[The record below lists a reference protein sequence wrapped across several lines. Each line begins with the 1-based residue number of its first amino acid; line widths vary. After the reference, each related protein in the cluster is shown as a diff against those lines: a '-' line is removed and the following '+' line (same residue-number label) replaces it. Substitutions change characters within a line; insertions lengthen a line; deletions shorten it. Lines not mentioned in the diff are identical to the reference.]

1 MGAREILGGVAAFL
15 LVLAVLALV
24 LGQLLGQPVL
34 FGFVTS
40 GSMAPTLDQ
49 GDGFIAVPTTIAGEP
64 EVGDVVVF
72 EAETIQ
78 GGGLTTHRI
87 VGETEQGFVT
97 AGDANPFTD
106 QDAGEP
112 YVQRRDIEAHVLQVN
127 GEVVAIPHL
136 GTAVLTMRSVVTA
149 PFGFLGEERAGMVLV
164 FVGMALFVL
173 AGLSG
178 GATRRRTKRS
188 RNRENVVAIWS
199 VVFFAAAVLVVGA
212 TAAMVVPAGHVQ
224 IEMIAT
230 EDPPGDDPQVV
241 EPGGVARANY
251 SIHNSGVIPTLVVTD
266 PEDEGVRVDPAQT
279 TLGFRDSQQ
288 MTVYMDAPETP
299 GEYTRGVQ
307 ESRYLVLL
315 PVSVLLFLHAI
326 HPLLA
331 LLAVDVVVAL
341 FVVTVAVGI
350 FGTHDLR
357 LRPGADV
364 PLRIRIERR
373 LRRYWR

>member
-1 MGAREILGGVAAFL
+1 MDGRRVLTGLTTVG
-15 LVLAVLALV
+15 LVLVVLALL

-40 GSMAPTLDQ
+40 GSMAPTLEA
-49 GDGFIAVPTTIAGEP
+49 GDGFVAVPPSIAGEP
-64 EVGDVVVF
+64 EPGDVVVF

-97 AGDANPFTD
+97 KGDANPFTD
-106 QDAGEP
+106 QDGGEP
-112 YVQRRDIEAHVLQVN
+112 YVQRSDVVAHALQVN
-127 GEVVAIPHL
+127 GEVVAIPYF
-136 GTAVLTMRSVVTA
+136 GTAVLTIRDVVVA
-149 PFGFLGEERAGMVLV
+149 PFGFLGADQAGTVLV
-164 FVGMALFVL
+164 FLGMALFVL

-199 VVFFAAAVLVVGA
+199 VVFFAAAVLTVGA
-212 TAAMVVPAGHVQ
+212 TAAMVVPAGNYH

-230 EDPPGDDPQVV
+230 EDPPGDDTQVV
-241 EPGGVARANY
+241 EPGGTARANY
-251 SIHNSGVIPTLVVTD
+251 TIHNSGVIPTLVVT
-266 PEDEGVRVDPAQT
+266 ETADEGVRIQPDRT
-279 TLGFRDSQQ
+279 TLSFRESQQ
-288 MTVYMDAPETP
+288 MSVSMDAPETP
-299 GEYTRGVQ
+299 GKYTRDVN
-307 ESRYLVLL
+307 ESRYLLLL
-315 PVSVLLFLHAI
+315 PTSVLLWLHAL

-341 FVVTVAVGI
+341 FVVTAAVGI

-357 LRPGADV
+357 FRPGSDV
-364 PLRIRIERR
+364 PLRIRIERQ
-373 LRRYWR
+373 LRQYWR